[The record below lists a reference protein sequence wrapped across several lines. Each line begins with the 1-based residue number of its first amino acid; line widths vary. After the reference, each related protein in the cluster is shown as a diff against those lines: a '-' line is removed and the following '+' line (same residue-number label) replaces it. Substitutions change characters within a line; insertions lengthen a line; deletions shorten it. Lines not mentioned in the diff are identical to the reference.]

1 MTLTLDLGILL
12 KVTSH
17 SLPRGTQFVKYELI
31 CTGEKIFCR
40 QVKLNRHACRW
51 TLDRPLPPPPPIP
64 LKFIKERERE
74 RDQFNM
80 KNNKLNF
87 LKNRF
92 PGMMINKL

>member
-1 MTLTLDLGILL
+1 M
-12 KVTSH
+12 
-17 SLPRGTQFVKYELI
+17 
-31 CTGEKIFCR
+31 
-40 QVKLNRHACRW
+40 HAGGHW
-51 TLDRPLPPPPPIP
+51 TDPCPPPPIP

>member
-1 MTLTLDLGILL
+1 M
-12 KVTSH
+12 
-17 SLPRGTQFVKYELI
+17 
-31 CTGEKIFCR
+31 
-40 QVKLNRHACRW
+40 HAGGHW
-51 TLDRPLPPPPPIP
+51 TDPCPPPIP